1 MNKLNNSIVQ
11 RTNIFLSLDQQLY
24 TGYFNPQDPAPIYKR
39 QLSHEFEQYIMN
51 CIRPVRRET
60 TFLYKISY
68 TCDVDKQYA
77 EPLLFAIR
85 RHFAE
90 KKKVVYSS
98 FEKFKRRTYL
108 LLFMMMYYYIW
119 WFIGALAM
127 AMGLVAYRF
136 YAVRLEAIEVRNE
149 TLQEQLEQ
157 LTAQLDYSILKE
169 MKMDKE
175 AKQVKQTKQQLL
187 NVINHEIRT
196 LMNGIMGMSTLL
208 VNTPLN
214 TEQKEYADT
223 I

>member
-51 CIRPVRRET
+51 CIRPARREA

-68 TCDVDKQYA
+68 TFDVDKQYA

-108 LLFMMMYYYIW
+108 LLFMS
-119 WFIGALAM
+119 LAIVM
-127 AMGLVAYRF
+127 ACQRLAPLILDRKYQNSGLTNGLDVFSWVILWRPIDKLIFHWNPFLKDISIAE
-136 YAVRLEAIEVRNE
+136 RLEKAE
-149 TLQEQLEQ
+149 
-157 LTAQLDYSILKE
+157 
-169 MKMDKE
+169 
-175 AKQVKQTKQQLL
+175 
-187 NVINHEIRT
+187 INLIQIP
-196 LMNGIMGMSTLL
+196 N
-208 VNTPLN
+208 
-214 TEQKEYADT
+214 
-223 I
+223 